1 MKPSR
6 NFTWAVL
13 SGFGRVVNIL
23 PHRLS
28 VMIGGWIGLLVWF
41 FSRSRV
47 DRAEARCVKALQVG
61 VTTARR
67 IVRESYLNLGR
78 GLSEFLR
85 LPVLG
90 EHLLDYIE
98 IHGEEN
104 LAEAFSRGKGVIL
117 LTAHFGNWEYIAA
130 AQAVKGYPMNAI
142 GAEQRDPRITELVV
156 SLRAACGVKTMS
168 KGFDLKSAIRCLRE
182 GQILGI
188 LLDQDFGD
196 NGIVLPFLGIP
207 ASTPFGPVKMAA
219 KIGSAV
225 VPTFMIRRE
234 DGYNHDLYILPPLD
248 EAGGLPFGEYVEA
261 SLGLC
266 NDILGEWI
274 RRYPGQWMWLYPRW
288 ASTTGDR

>member
-1 MKPSR
+1 MKPSQ
-6 NFTWAVL
+6 NLTWVLL
-13 SGFGRVVNIL
+13 SGFGHVVNML

-28 VMIGGWIGLLVWF
+28 VSIGGWIGLLVWF
-41 FSRSRV
+41 FSISRV

-61 VTTARR
+61 VTTARK

-85 LPVLG
+85 LPDLG
-90 EHLLDYIE
+90 ERVLDHIE

-104 LAEAFSRGKGVIL
+104 LVSALSRGKGVIL
-117 LTAHFGNWEYIAA
+117 LTAHFGNWEYTAA
-130 AQAVKGYPMNAI
+130 AVALKGYPMNAI

-156 SLRAACGVKTMS
+156 SLRSACGVKTMS

-207 ASTPFGPVKMAA
+207 ASTPFGPVKMAE

-225 VPTFMIRRE
+225 VPTFIIRRD
-234 DGYNHDLYILPPLD
+234 DGRSHDLYILPPLD
-248 EAGGLPFGEYVEA
+248 EAGGLSFGEDVEA

-266 NDILGEWI
+266 NDTLGEWI